1 MKIKSALI
9 SVYNKD
15 NLNDVLKE
23 LKKYKVKLISSGGTY
38 KKIKSL
44 GYNCVEI
51 SDYTGFQE
59 ILDGRVKTL
68 HPKIYSGIL
77 FKRNKNTHKKTLKK
91 LSFESIDLVIAN
103 FYPFEK
109 TLNQTKNHQKIVENI
124 DIGGPTLVRAAAKN
138 YKHVAVITK
147 IDQYRKLTEELN
159 LFKGSRS

>member
-1 MKIKSALI
+1 MSRFLYLI
-9 SVYNKD
+9 SPGKINQSFYKD
-15 NLNDVLKE
+15 LDEVLSSRKVKYFQIRFKKYSRSKILNISKQVKKIT
-23 LKKYKVKLISSGGTY
+23 KKYKVKLISSGGTY

-91 LSFESIDLVIAN
+91 LNFEGIDLVIAN

-109 TLNQTKNHQKIVENI
+109 TLNQTKKHQKI
-124 DIGGPTLVRAAAKN
+124 
-138 YKHVAVITK
+138 
-147 IDQYRKLTEELN
+147 YRYDHLP
-159 LFKGSRS
+159 F